1 MKPLY
6 TLFCIILLASQAICQ
21 HQESENHENN
31 TENKITEHDQGD
43 HESFKRF
50 RLAAIMAYSWVP
62 KGDTHSGEII
72 GVVVAPTIGVD
83 LEYFLKER
91 WAIGLYADVEIMVY
105 EVDRG
110 EGDTITREYPVVVA
124 FGTTY
129 EFVRNWNLFGA
140 VGYEFENHESF
151 WIGELGIEREIRI
164 PNNWDICP
172 HFTYT
177 IKHGY
182 DSWKLGVAFGK
193 RF

>member
-1 MKPLY
+1 MKTLY
-6 TLFCIILLASQAICQ
+6 PLFCIILLTSQGICQ
-21 HQESENHENN
+21 QQEVKTQENN
-31 TENKITEHDQGD
+31 TENLEHEHDE

-50 RLAAIMAYSWVP
+50 RFATIMAYSWVP
-62 KGDTHSGEII
+62 QGDTYTGEVI
-72 GVVVAPTIGVD
+72 GVVVAPTIGFD
-83 LEYFLKER
+83 FEYFLTER

-110 EGDTITREYPVVVA
+110 DGDFITREYPVVVA

-129 EFVRNWNLFGA
+129 EFVKNWNVFVAG
-140 VGYEFENHESF
+140 GYEFENHESF

-164 PNNWDICP
+164 PNNWDITP